1 MKIQYEW
8 LESLLHAKEGER
20 LEFKEAKN
28 NFHFEDLV
36 KYCVALANE
45 GGGKMVLGITDKLP
59 RKIVGSNA
67 FSDLDRT
74 KHGIIERLRLRIEVA
89 EHWHPEGRVLIFSVP
104 PRPLGTA
111 IQYKGAYWMR
121 AGESLAPMT
130 PDMLKRIFDETGPD
144 YSAEICQE
152 AELTDLDQAAIDKF
166 KIAWMRKSGNATLG
180 ALSAQQILSDAEL
193 TVDGKLTYAA
203 LILLGNLAALGKLI
217 PQAEVI
223 FEYRSSD
230 ASGPAQQRIEFREG
244 WFLFEEKLL
253 QAINARNDIQHFQD
267 GLFIWDIPTFN
278 ITVIREAVLNAVSHR
293 DYRQAG
299 SVFIRQ
305 FSRRL
310 EIVSPGGFPPGI
322 TAENI
327 LSRQAP
333 RNRRIAET
341 LAKCGLVERSGQGIN
356 RMYEECIKESKLLPD
371 FSGTDEYQ
379 VSLTLFGDIQDP
391 KFLRFLEKVGKE
403 KIASFST
410 EDMLVLN
417 HVGQLKAVPPALK
430 KYLYELLNN
439 GIVERIGRDKFILSR
454 SYYEFIG
461 KKGEYTRK
469 RGLDRETNKSLLLKH
484 IENNQKEG
492 SPLRDLMQVLPTL
505 TRPQVQSLLKELKGD
520 DKVYSVGATR
530 AGRWFIK
537 PVESAIH

>member
-1 MKIQYEW
+1 
-8 LESLLHAKEGER
+8 
-20 LEFKEAKN
+20 
-28 NFHFEDLV
+28 
-36 KYCVALANE
+36 
-45 GGGKMVLGITDKLP
+45 
-59 RKIVGSNA
+59 
-67 FSDLDRT
+67 
-74 KHGIIERLRLRIEVA
+74 
-89 EHWHPEGRVLIFSVP
+89 
-104 PRPLGTA
+104 
-111 IQYKGAYWMR
+111 MR
-121 AGESLAPMT
+121 AGESLSPMT

-144 YSAEICQE
+144 YTAGISPE
-152 AELTDLDQAAIDKF
+152 AELSDLDPSAVEKF
-166 KIAWMRKSGNATLG
+166 KNAWMRKSGNAALG
-180 ALSAQQILSDAEL
+180 ALSPQQILSDAEL
-193 TVDGKLTYAA
+193 MVDGKLTYAA
-203 LILLGNLAALGKLI
+203 LILLGNRAALGKLI

-244 WFLFEEKLL
+244 WFLFEDKLL

-278 ITVIREAVLNAVSHR
+278 LAAIREAVLNAVSHR
-293 DYRQAG
+293 DYRLGG

-327 LSRQAP
+327 LSKQAP
-333 RNRRIAET
+333 RNRRVAET
-341 LAKCGLVERSGQGIN
+341 LAKCGLVERSGQGVN

-371 FSGTDEYQ
+371 FSATDEYQ

-391 KFLRFLEKVGKE
+391 NFLRFLEKVGKE

-417 HVGQLKAVPPALK
+417 HVGHQKPVPPALK
-430 KYLYELLNN
+430 KNLFELLDN
-439 GIVERIGRDKFILSR
+439 GIVERLGRDKFILSR

-484 IENNQKEG
+484 IEDNQKEG

-505 TRPQVQSLLKELKGD
+505 TRPQVQSLLKELKVD
-520 DKVYSVGATR
+520 DKVYSVGTTR
-530 AGRWFIK
+530 SSRWFIK
-537 PVESAIH
+537 PVENVIH